1 MLKNDI
7 NNPVK
12 ILLVMHLHLN
22 TRTDKSQHQPPLKL
36 YHLPHATSSKR
47 TLSLHLLQQLFHK
60 SSLNPFYLIL
70 HFLLTV
76 LLSLLFHSFSKPYP
90 KIVSHIPPSFA
101 RRQIKLILVS
111 CSISSDFTISYHPYI
126 FPAPPAPLFIF
137 FPNQLKPILKT
148 SLSCSLWVFL
158 HVLSCLPLN
167 SVSPCE
173 N

>member
-90 KIVSHIPPSFA
+90 EIVSHIPPSFT

-111 CSISSDFTISYHPYI
+111 CSIPISSLLLQHLC
-126 FPAPPAPLFIF
+126 LFF
-137 FPNQLKPILKT
+137 
-148 SLSCSLWVFL
+148 SLT
-158 HVLSCLPLN
+158 N
-167 SVSPCE
+167 
-173 N
+173 

>member
-36 YHLPHATSSKR
+36 YHLPHVTSSKR

-90 KIVSHIPPSFA
+90 EIVSHIPPSFT

-111 CSISSDFTISYHPYI
+111 CSIPVSSLLLQHLC
-126 FPAPPAPLFIF
+126 LFF
-137 FPNQLKPILKT
+137 
-148 SLSCSLWVFL
+148 SLT
-158 HVLSCLPLN
+158 N
-167 SVSPCE
+167 
-173 N
+173 